1 MIVIQKICLKGR
13 DMVFKIDDGS
23 GKSIATILKDGNTE
37 TYDCSFSSCTN
48 PVCTCKSIEIVL
60 TPLQDGNQNGQVL
73 SSRRVAIDLIE
84 KVLYASGKYKT
95 PPEDLVFAGLFL
107 SQLTDNDF
115 NFLSTKQF
123 DFKNQIT
130 EKADIDSIEGF
141 FDYEAVERDGLM
153 YEYNSVLPYGNQML
167 VNINGED
174 YTIFDQYCLLPKC
187 SCTDTSLTI
196 VSVEETNETAEELCS
211 VTLKYGKKKWGIAE
225 GASSPI
231 ALGAIRSAIEEQN
244 ADFYNQLHLRHKKL
258 KAIYLNCR
266 QKNFPPVQP
275 VTALKVG
282 RNDPCPCGSGKK
294 YKKCCL

>member
-1 MIVIQKICLKGR
+1 
-13 DMVFKIDDGS
+13 MVFKIDDGS

-174 YTIFDQYCLLPKC
+174 VDCRDLIPRRCHDVLP
-187 SCTDTSLTI
+187 
-196 VSVEETNETAEELCS
+196 V
-211 VTLKYGKKKWGIAE
+211 YGRGR
-225 GASSPI
+225 P
-231 ALGAIRSAIEEQN
+231 RQ
-244 ADFYNQLHLRHKKL
+244 FLRYRGL
-258 KAIYLNCR
+258 SR
-266 QKNFPPVQP
+266 QQS
-275 VTALKVG
+275 TALSY
-282 RNDPCPCGSGKK
+282 PLASGSPLV
-294 YKKCCL
+294 CLCFTQISLSGHN